1 MRRTTVVLL
10 VLVVTLFAVLYALAI
25 QQGRGDS
32 ERRLGSRSTRVD
44 VSAMIFGAV
53 LFLSGYAMR
62 DVFAGA
68 ARRREAAAQALTAG
82 RR

>member
-1 MRRTTVVLL
+1 
-10 VLVVTLFAVLYALAI
+10 
-25 QQGRGDS
+25 
-32 ERRLGSRSTRVD
+32 
-44 VSAMIFGAV
+44 MIFGAV

-68 ARRREAAAQALTAG
+68 ARRREAAAARALAAG